1 MVPSARIELAI
12 QPYHGCVIP
21 FNYEGRS
28 SQQNYY
34 TKLKIKIQPKCD
46 KIITGSVIMK
56 KILAL
61 LKPFRRTLTVSLTL
75 KTLGSM
81 SDLFLPFLIAHM
93 IDDVIPNTNSDNLW
107 PIYRVGVYM
116 FLIALAGWIMNVYA
130 NRTAERIS
138 AEAIRGLRHQVF
150 EKIESLSSAQIDEFT
165 RPSLISRMT
174 TDTYNLYNSTGG
186 LQRLGVRAP
195 VLLIGGI
202 FMSFLVDPILT
213 LVMIA
218 TLPFIGIVVYTISKK
233 GIPLYKEIQVRVDR
247 LVRTVREF
255 ITGARVIKALSM
267 SEHEINRFDHDNQD
281 TIDSEFKAHVTMATI
296 NPLMN
301 TIVNLG
307 LVLVLVFGAYRLNEG
322 VVEKGDI
329 TAFVTYFTIILN
341 AMMSITRV
349 FVMLSRAQASG
360 ARIDEILNAPT
371 DIQDGS
377 ETIEPNTSLPHIAFE
392 HVSFSYNK
400 QKNNINDITFELYQ
414 GQTLGIIG
422 STGSGKTTLVN
433 LLMRFYDTTEGEIRY
448 YGQKIQDLKVKELR
462 SKIGLVLQQDLIF
475 SESIYQNIQF
485 NRHKVERYD
494 IDMAAKI
501 AQAEFIYEREDAYE
515 AMMATRGMNLS
526 GGQKQRILIARAIA
540 GKPDVLILD
549 DASSALDYH
558 TDMKLRQQLNEV
570 MAKTTKIIIA
580 QRISSLKEADLILV
594 MDEGKIIAKG
604 THAELMATSDTY
616 QLLAK
621 HQMGGA
627 GL

>member
-1 MVPSARIELAI
+1 
-12 QPYHGCVIP
+12 
-21 FNYEGRS
+21 
-28 SQQNYY
+28 
-34 TKLKIKIQPKCD
+34 
-46 KIITGSVIMK
+46 MK
-56 KILAL
+56 KILEL
-61 LKPFRRTLTVSLTL
+61 LKPFWRSLTVSLTF
-75 KTLGSM
+75 KTLGSIT
-81 SDLFLPFLIAHM
+81 DLFLPFLIAYM
-93 IDDVIPNTNSDNLW
+93 IDDVIPNTSADNVW
-107 PIYRVGVYM
+107 PIYQVGIYM
-116 FLIALAGWIMNVYA
+116 FLIALAGWLMNIYA
-130 NRTAERIS
+130 NRNAEKIA

-150 EKIESLSSAQIDEFT
+150 EKIEALSSAQIDQFT

-174 TDTYNLYNSTGG
+174 TDTYNLYNSTAGI
-186 LQRLGVRAP
+186 QRLGVRAP
-195 VLLIGGI
+195 VLLFGGI
-202 FMSFLVDPILT
+202 IMSFLVDPVLT

-218 TLPFIGIVVYTISKK
+218 TLPFIGLVVYVVSQK
-233 GIPLYKEIQVRVDR
+233 GIPLYKEIQLRVDR

-267 SEHEINRFDHDNQD
+267 SEHEQNRFDEDNKR
-281 TIDSEFKAHVTMATI
+281 TVEGELKAHITMAKI

-301 TIVNLG
+301 AIVNIG
-307 LVLVLVFGAYRLNEG
+307 LVLVLVFGAFRLDQG
-322 VVEKGDI
+322 YVQKGDI

-371 DIQDGS
+371 DIVDG
-377 ETIEPNTSLPHIAFE
+377 TDVIEKNPNEPHIAFH

-400 QKNNINDITFELYQ
+400 QKYNVEDISFELQ
-414 GQTLGIIG
+414 EGQTLGIIG

-433 LLMRFYDTTEGEIRY
+433 LLMRFYDATEGEILY
-448 YGQKIQDLKVKELR
+448 YGKPIQSLKVKDLR

-485 NRHKVERYD
+485 NREKIGSYD
-494 IDMAAKI
+494 IDMATRI
-501 AQAEFIYEREDAYE
+501 AQAEFIYEREDAFE

-549 DASSALDYH
+549 DASSALDYQ
-558 TDMKLRQQLNEV
+558 TDMRMRKKLNETL
-570 MAKTTKIIIA
+570 AHTTKIIIA

-604 THAELMATSDTY
+604 THETLLQTSDTY

-621 HQMGGA
+621 HQMGGSK
-627 GL
+627 L

>member
-1 MVPSARIELAI
+1 
-12 QPYHGCVIP
+12 
-21 FNYEGRS
+21 
-28 SQQNYY
+28 
-34 TKLKIKIQPKCD
+34 
-46 KIITGSVIMK
+46 MK
-56 KILAL
+56 KIIEL
-61 LKPFRRTLTVSLTL
+61 LKPFWRTLTVSLTL
-75 KTLGSM
+75 KMLGSM
-81 SDLFLPFLIAHM
+81 TDLFLPFLIAYM
-93 IDDVIPNTNSDNLW
+93 IDDVIPNTLTNNVW
-107 PIYRVGVYM
+107 PIYQVGIYM
-116 FLIALAGWIMNVYA
+116 LLIALAGWLMNVYA
-130 NRTAERIS
+130 NRTAEMIS
-138 AEAIRGLRHQVF
+138 AEAIRKLRHQVF
-150 EKIESLSSAQIDEFT
+150 EKIESLSSAQIDQFT

-186 LQRLGVRAP
+186 VQRLGVRAP

-218 TLPFIGIVVYTISKK
+218 TLPFIGLVVYTISKK

-267 SEHEINRFDHDNQD
+267 SEHEKARFDQDNKN
-281 TIDSEFKAHVTMATI
+281 TIKGELKAHVTMAMI

-307 LVLVLVFGAYRLNEG
+307 LVLVLVFGAFRLNEG
-322 VVEKGDI
+322 YVQKGDI

-349 FVMLSRAQASG
+349 FLMLSRAQASG

-377 ETIEPNTSLPHIAFE
+377 LELVKDSKQPHIAFD

-400 QKNNINDITFELYQ
+400 QKYNVENISFELYE

-448 YGQKIQDLKVKELR
+448 YGTPIKDLKVKDLR
-462 SKIGLVLQQDLIF
+462 QKIGLVLQQDLIF

-485 NRHKVERYD
+485 NRNQIEKYDVE
-494 IDMAAKI
+494 MATKI
-501 AQAEFIYEREDAYE
+501 AQAEFIYEREDAHE

-526 GGQKQRILIARAIA
+526 GGQKQRVLIARAIA
-540 GKPDVLILD
+540 GKPDLLILD
-549 DASSALDYH
+549 DASSALDYQ
-558 TDMKLRQQLNEV
+558 TDMKLRKKLSET
-570 MAKTTKIIIA
+570 MAHTTKIIIA
-580 QRISSLKEADLILV
+580 QRISSLKEANLILV
-594 MDEGKIIAKG
+594 MDEGRIVAKG
-604 THAELMATSDTY
+604 THEELLKTSDTY

-627 GL
+627 SL

>member
-1 MVPSARIELAI
+1 
-12 QPYHGCVIP
+12 
-21 FNYEGRS
+21 
-28 SQQNYY
+28 
-34 TKLKIKIQPKCD
+34 
-46 KIITGSVIMK
+46 MK
-56 KILAL
+56 KILEL
-61 LKPFRRTLTVSLTL
+61 LQPFWRTLTVSLTL
-75 KTLGSM
+75 KMLGSIT
-81 SDLFLPFLIAHM
+81 DLFLPFLIAHM
-93 IDDVIPNTNSDNLW
+93 IDDVIPNTNADNLW
-107 PIYRVGVYM
+107 PIYMVGIYM
-116 FLIALAGWIMNVYA
+116 FLIALAGWLMNIYA
-130 NRTAERIS
+130 NRTAERIA
-138 AEAIRGLRHQVF
+138 AESIRGLRHQVF
-150 EKIESLSSAQIDEFT
+150 EKIEGLSSAQIDQFT

-174 TDTYNLYNSTGG
+174 TDTYNLYNSTAGI
-186 LQRLGVRAP
+186 QRLGVRAP

-202 FMSFLVDPILT
+202 FMSFLVDPVLT

-218 TLPFIGIVVYTISKK
+218 TLPFIGLVVYTVSKK

-247 LVRTVREF
+247 LIRTVREF
-255 ITGARVIKALSM
+255 ITGARVIKSLSM
-267 SEHEINRFDHDNQD
+267 SEHEQERFEKDNQRTVD
-281 TIDSEFKAHVTMATI
+281 GELKASITMAKI

-301 TIVNLG
+301 AIVNIG
-307 LVLVLVFGAYRLNEG
+307 LVLVLVFGAFRLDQG
-322 VVEKGDI
+322 YVQKGDI

-360 ARIDEILNAPT
+360 ARIDEILNAPNQ
-371 DIQDGS
+371 IQDG
-377 ETIEPNTSLPHIAFE
+377 TDDIEVNKALPHIAFN

-400 QKNNINDITFELYQ
+400 QKYNVEDISFELFE

-433 LLMRFYDTTEGEIRY
+433 LLMRFYDTTEGEILY
-448 YGQKIQDLKVKELR
+448 YGKPIQTLKVKDLR
-462 SKIGLVLQQDLIF
+462 SRIGLVLQQDLIF

-485 NRHKVERYD
+485 NRNKIGHYD
-494 IDMAAKI
+494 IDMATRI
-501 AQAEFIYEREDAYE
+501 AQAEFIYEREDAFE

-549 DASSALDYH
+549 DASSALDYQ
-558 TDMKLRQQLNEV
+558 TDMKMRKKLNETL
-570 MAKTTKIIIA
+570 AHTTKIIIA

-604 THAELMATSDTY
+604 THETLLKTSSTY

-627 GL
+627 QL

>member
-1 MVPSARIELAI
+1 
-12 QPYHGCVIP
+12 
-21 FNYEGRS
+21 
-28 SQQNYY
+28 
-34 TKLKIKIQPKCD
+34 
-46 KIITGSVIMK
+46 MK
-56 KILAL
+56 KILEL
-61 LKPFRRTLTVSLTL
+61 LKPFWRTLTVSLTL
-75 KTLGSM
+75 KMLGSIT
-81 SDLFLPFLIAHM
+81 DLFLPFLIAYM
-93 IDDVIPNTNSDNLW
+93 IDDVIPTTTTDNLW
-107 PIYRVGVYM
+107 PIYMVGIYM
-116 FLIALAGWIMNVYA
+116 FLIALAGWLMNIFA
-130 NRTAERIS
+130 NRTAERIA
-138 AEAIRGLRHQVF
+138 AEAIRGLRHEVF
-150 EKIESLSSAQIDEFT
+150 EKIEGLSSAQIDQFT

-174 TDTYNLYNSTGG
+174 TDTYNLYNSTAGI
-186 LQRLGVRAP
+186 QRLGVRAP

-202 FMSFLVDPILT
+202 LMSFLVDPILT

-218 TLPFIGIVVYTISKK
+218 TLPFIGLVVYTVSKK

-247 LVRTVREF
+247 LIRTVREF
-255 ITGARVIKALSM
+255 ITGARVIKSLSM
-267 SEHEINRFDHDNQD
+267 SEHEQQRFEKDNQRTVD
-281 TIDSEFKAHVTMATI
+281 GELKASITMAKI

-301 TIVNLG
+301 GIVNIG
-307 LVLVLVFGAYRLNEG
+307 LVLVLVFGAFRLDQG
-322 VVEKGDI
+322 YVQKGDI

-360 ARIDEILNAPT
+360 ARIDEILNAPN
-371 DIQDGS
+371 DIQDGMEDIVVNS
-377 ETIEPNTSLPHIAFE
+377 KLPHIAFN

-400 QKNNINDITFELYQ
+400 QKYNVEDISFELFE

-433 LLMRFYDTTEGEIRY
+433 LLMRFYDTTDGEILY
-448 YGQKIQDLKVKELR
+448 YGKPIQTLKVKDLR
-462 SKIGLVLQQDLIF
+462 SRIGLVLQQDLIF

-485 NRHKVERYD
+485 NRSKIGHYD
-494 IDMAAKI
+494 IDMATRI
-501 AQAEFIYEREDAYE
+501 AQAEFIYEREDAFE

-549 DASSALDYH
+549 DASSALDYQ
-558 TDMKLRQQLNEV
+558 TDMKMRKKLNETL
-570 MAKTTKIIIA
+570 AHTTKIIIA

-604 THAELMATSDTY
+604 THETLLKTSSTY

-627 GL
+627 AL